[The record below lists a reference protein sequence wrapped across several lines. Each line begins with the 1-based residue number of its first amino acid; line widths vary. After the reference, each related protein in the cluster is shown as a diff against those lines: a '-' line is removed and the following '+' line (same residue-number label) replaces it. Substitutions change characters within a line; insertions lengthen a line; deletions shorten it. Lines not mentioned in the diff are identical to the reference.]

1 MAKRK
6 MDCSLD
12 DIVMEYLKKAKCEK
26 TSKLFGNERSV
37 ESDDGRL
44 LKKFIKFMKQNE
56 TKKETRVQDDL
67 GFEIN
72 FGAFQPETKVNFSQ
86 ILFIFILCS

>member
-1 MAKRK
+1 

-26 TSKLFGNERSV
+26 TSKMFGTEGSDVSDNDRS
-37 ESDDGRL
+37 
-44 LKKFIKFMKQNE
+44 LKKFIEFIKQNE

-72 FGAFQPETKVNFSQ
+72 FGAFQPETKVSFSQ
-86 ILFIFILCS
+86 FMIIFILCS